1 MEQNIVTVM
10 LGFGPDEEMD
20 LEGIQSDFVSGLK
33 EFNVLV
39 DMVAGP
45 SLSDS
50 IREKLIT
57 DDPNSETVINYLLLK
72 LSEEDFNKLNRPY
85 RNLEG
90 ITFGD
95 LERIG
100 RPYPIGGGGAVFEY
114 IVKILET
121 DAPTAIA
128 ALGALSVVLRQLIQ
142 STVDKGVARAV
153 SVKIGDFSFSSTGL
167 SKEDAIKEFEIFY
180 SKFLELNDSNDFI
193 EQDNVC
199 SPIAESDDEV

>member
-1 MEQNIVTVM
+1 MKQNIVNVM
-10 LGFGPDEEMD
+10 LGFGPDEEID
-20 LEGIQSDFVSGLK
+20 LEGIRSDFVTGLK
-33 EFNVLV
+33 EYNAFV
-39 DMVAGP
+39 DMVPGP

-50 IREKLIT
+50 IREKLII
-57 DDPNSETVINYLLLK
+57 DDANSETVKKYLLLK
-72 LSEEDFNKLNRPY
+72 LSEEDFIKLNRPH

-100 RPYPIGGGGAVFEY
+100 RPYPIGGGAAAFEY

-128 ALGALSVVLRQLIQ
+128 ALGALSVVIRQLIQ
-142 STVDKGVARAV
+142 STVDKGVARAI

-167 SKEDAIKEFEIFY
+167 SKEDAIKDFEIFY
-180 SKFLELNDSNDFI
+180 SKYLELNDSKDST
-193 EQDNVC
+193 EQGNVS
-199 SPIAESDDEV
+199 SPVAESHDEV